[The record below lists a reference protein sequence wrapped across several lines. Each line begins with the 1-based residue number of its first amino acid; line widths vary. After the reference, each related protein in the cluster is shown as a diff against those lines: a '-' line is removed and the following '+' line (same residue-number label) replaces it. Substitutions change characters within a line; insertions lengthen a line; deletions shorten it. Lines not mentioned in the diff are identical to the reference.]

1 MHRSFAVGSA
11 PAGPRGLAVVSLV
24 ACATVL
30 AAVAGGCDKKPSK
43 PSPAADAEGAGAG
56 AATVG
61 GPSADAGQRAVSLML
76 SLGSLAE
83 VDDVIGA
90 EWKGDDTS
98 EEVERL
104 LQRAGGQIEAFIS
117 IPSVDKSGYQWP
129 RDASRAI
136 QLTRQFYVAS
146 VLVYLD
152 AERCLHKKD
161 AEGAA
166 RRLAALVRM
175 CRYFGEYAYD
185 SDSWIVAAE
194 VLGRS
199 QVIFIRDPKAIKT
212 AAWRTELAHEVDKV
226 DPRNPLGL
234 RTAVVEDL
242 TVWRDY
248 LLRAE
253 KVPLFRGG
261 TIDLSLIGR
270 KEREK
275 MAADLLAIR
284 EELGTNLANLDLDAI
299 FATLSKLRSSQ
310 VYRVLP
316 AMGQISAARTLA
328 FTALARMR
336 AAAM

>member
-1 MHRSFAVGSA
+1 MRHLFAIGSA
-11 PAGPRGLAVVSLV
+11 LMKPRGMAAVVLGASVGALGAGV
-24 ACATVL
+24 
-30 AAVAGGCDKKPSK
+30 GGCEKKVSK
-43 PSPAADAEGAGAG
+43 APEAEGAGASS
-56 AATVG
+56 AAVAD
-61 GPSADAGQRAVSLML
+61 PNADAGQRAVSLML

-83 VDDVIGA
+83 VDDVYGA
-90 EWKGDDTS
+90 EWRGDDTA
-98 EEVERL
+98 EEVEQL

-129 RDASRAI
+129 RDAGRAI

-212 AAWRTELAHEVDKV
+212 ASWRTELAHEVDKV

-261 TIDLSLIGR
+261 TLDLSQIGR

-284 EELGTNLANLDLDAI
+284 EELGTNINNLDLDAL